1 MGDLRMSEV
10 KREAITAEK
19 MAEIDQKAIEFGIPP
34 LLLMENAG
42 GAVARMIVEKFGKE
56 LKIIVFAGT
65 GNNGGDGFV
74 AARHLAN
81 KGAKVNV
88 FLIGNPEDI
97 RTEESRLNL
106 KVIKKMRRNITI
118 YVVKNPS
125 DLEKAGRYLK
135 RRDVII
141 DAMLGTGLKG
151 PLREP
156 FASAVRLIYD
166 SGVPVVSVDAPTGL
180 NPSTGEVQGLAV
192 KAAYTVTFHKMKR
205 GFLKAKEYTG
215 TVTVADIGIPEEV
228 EAAAIG
234 KYRRSWRRTSGASEQ
249 SMLVSACLLGVNC
262 RHDGQ
267 NKLNEKITRL
277 ATQKLLIPVCP
288 EQLGGLGTPREP
300 MRIIDGAGAEVLD
313 GKARVMNKSGKDVTE
328 NLVRGAEEVLK
339 IAKSLGVKDVILKAR
354 SPSCG
359 CGEIHSGTFSDR
371 LVEGDGVTAAL
382 LKRSGICVITE
393 DDLVKGTSF

>member
-1 MGDLRMSEV
+1 MSKA

-19 MAEIDQKAIEFGIPP
+19 MTKIDQKAVEFGIPP

-42 GAVARMIVEKFGKE
+42 GAVARTIMEKFGNE

-88 FLIGNPEDI
+88 FLIGDPGGI
-97 RTEESRLNL
+97 RTEEARLNWN
-106 KVIKKMRRNITI
+106 VIQKMKRNVKT
-118 YVVKNPS
+118 YVIRGPS
-125 DLEKAGRYLK
+125 DLKKAKRYQK
-135 RRDVII
+135 HADVII
-141 DAMLGTGLKG
+141 DAILGTGLRG

-156 FASAVRLIYD
+156 FSPVVRLINE

-180 NPSTGEVQGLAV
+180 NPSTGEVHGLTV
-192 KAAYTVTFHKMKR
+192 KATCTVTFHKMKR
-205 GFLKAKEYTG
+205 GFLKAKECTG
-215 TVTVADIGIPEEV
+215 EVVVVDIGIPKEV
-228 EAAAIG
+228 EVAAIG
-234 KYRRSWRRTSGASEQ
+234 KYLNSRRSASRVSGQ
-249 SMLVSACLLGVNC
+249 TMRIVSACLLGINC

-267 NKLNEKITRL
+267 NKLNEKVTQL
-277 ATQKLLIPVCP
+277 AAKEVLIPVCP

-300 MRIIDGAGAEVLD
+300 MRIIGGGGSEVLD
-313 GKARVMNKSGKDVTE
+313 GKARVMNKSNKDVTE

-339 IAKSLGVKDVILKAR
+339 IAKSLGVKKDVLKAR

-359 CGEIHSGTFSDR
+359 CGKIREGISSNNR
-371 LVEGDGVTAAL
+371 LIKGDGVTAAL
-382 LKRSGICVITE
+382 LKRNNIRAVTE
-393 DDLVKGTSF
+393 DNLRFK

>member
-1 MGDLRMSEV
+1 MGDLRMSKV

-19 MAEIDQKAIEFGIPP
+19 MAEIDKKAVEFGIPR

-42 GAVARMIVEKFGKE
+42 GAVARTIMEKFGHE
-56 LKIIVFAGT
+56 KIIVFAGT

-97 RTEESRLNL
+97 RTEESRLNWN
-106 KVIKKMRRNITI
+106 VIQKMRRNIKI
-118 YVVKNPS
+118 YVVRNPP
-125 DLEKAGRYLK
+125 DLKKVGHYLK

-151 PLREP
+151 PLRKP
-156 FASAVRLIYD
+156 FASAVRLIND
-166 SGVPVVSVDAPTGL
+166 SGIPVVSVDAPTGL
-180 NPSTGEVQGLAV
+180 NPSTGEVQGFAV

-262 RHDGQ
+262 RHDGK

-277 ATQKLLIPVCP
+277 ATQKFLIPVCP

-313 GKARVMNKSGKDVTE
+313 GKAKVMNKSGKDVTE

-359 CGEIHSGTFSDR
+359 CGKIHSGAFPDR

-382 LKRSGICVITE
+382 LKKSGICVITE
-393 DDLVKGTSF
+393 DDLVKGSSF